1 MAAKKTDVDSAYDEK
16 EIESN
21 KKDSSSLSNSLSAD
35 IEKDVSTLEQTPH
48 VPATAEEKDLESG
61 FATNGMPKGWTA
73 MRDMR
78 KRDMKG
84 KGESARSRADSNGT
98 LAKSETSAAQ
108 SVEAGT
114 IEEMEDLTELNSGDE
129 LLGQNPRHGGGAQVR
144 TTDGA
149 ADERPGSGSASGP
162 DGAREFKV
170 YKRRWFGLVQLVLL
184 NIIVSWDVSVLPFS
198 FDTFIL
204 FLNWSRKVTY

>member
-1 MAAKKTDVDSAYDEK
+1 MAANKIGATEIESVNDEK

-21 KKDSSSLSNSLSAD
+21 KKDSSSLSNSLSDD

-48 VPATAEEKDLESG
+48 VPRTAEEKDLESG

-78 KRDMKG
+78 KRDMNG
-84 KGESARSRADSNGT
+84 KDQSARSRADSNGT
-98 LAKSETSAAQ
+98 LAKSQTNATAQ

-114 IEEMEDLTELNSGDE
+114 IGEMEDLTELNSGDE
-129 LLGQNPRHGGGAQVR
+129 LLGEVPRHGGGAQVGS
-144 TTDGA
+144 TDGA
-149 ADERPGSGSASGP
+149 ADERSRNGSTSGP

-184 NIIVSWDVSVLPFS
+184 NVIVSWDVSILPFRHGC
-198 FDTFIL
+198 FF
-204 FLNWSRKVTY
+204 FFE